1 LSDYSQRM
9 DEEAIARV
17 RRFNRTVTQRVG
29 ALRSHYLAHGRSLG
43 ASRVLWEVDD
53 AGRDVRNLRAVL
65 DLDSGYLSRLLR
77 SLERAGLVETRAGT
91 DDARVRTVHLTKTGR
106 VERRALDEESDAL
119 AWSFLEPLNATQRAS
134 LLGAMDTVQR
144 LLTAGLVEIEVE
156 DPMSAD
162 AHRCLEAY
170 FATLDE
176 RFDTGFDPAISIR
189 ADADDL
195 RLPRGLL
202 VLARLHER
210 PVGCGALK
218 LHGRQPAELKRMWVA
233 PDARGLGV
241 GRRLLGELERKAWNH
256 GARRVRL
263 ETNRSLTEAIALYQ
277 SAGYVEVGPFND
289 EPYAHHWFEKGLR
302 RPVTSS
308 ATQRSNG

>member
-1 LSDYSQRM
+1 M
-9 DEEAIARV
+9 EEESVALV

-29 ALRSHYLAHGRSLG
+29 ALQAHYLAHGRSLG
-43 ASRVLWEVDD
+43 ASRVLWEVED
-53 AGRDVRNLRAVL
+53 AGREVRDLRACL

-77 SLERAGLVETRAGT
+77 SLERSGLVQTRVGQ
-91 DDARVRTVHLTKTGR
+91 DDARIRTVHLTRAGR
-106 VERRALDEESDAL
+106 TERRALDYESDAL

-134 LLGAMDTVQR
+134 LLDAMDTVQR
-144 LLTAGLVEIEVE
+144 LLTAGLVEVEVE

-162 AHRCLEAY
+162 ARWCLEAY

-189 ADADDL
+189 ADAEDL
-195 RLPRGLL
+195 RLPSGLL
-202 VLARLHER
+202 VLARLRER

-218 LHGRQPAELKRMWVA
+218 LHGRRPAELKRMWVA

-241 GRRLLGELERKAWNH
+241 GRRLLSELERHAWDH

-263 ETNRSLTEAIALYQ
+263 ETNRSLTEAIELYR
-277 SAGYVEVGPFND
+277 SAGYVEVPAFND
-289 EPYAHHWFEKGLR
+289 EPYAHHWFEKRLR

-308 ATQRSNG
+308 PTPPSSG